1 MLPSKV
7 CGVIIQW
14 EKECGRVKRRKERVT
29 IPITL
34 SRLETVPLTE
44 LRQRYEE
51 TPNVESR
58 TRYQMLLL
66 AQQDYK
72 VPQIARI
79 GLRSEDTV
87 AHVYNHFLAG
97 RLDAVARRTRLV
109 LLC

>member
-1 MLPSKV
+1 MHPGKS
-7 CGVIIQW
+7 
-14 EKECGRVKRRKERVT
+14 GRMKKRKEFVT
-29 IPITL
+29 APITL
-34 SRLETVPLTE
+34 LRLGPATLVKLC
-44 LRQRYEE
+44 RWYEE
-51 TPNVESR
+51 TPNSESQM
-58 TRYQMLLL
+58 RYQMLLL